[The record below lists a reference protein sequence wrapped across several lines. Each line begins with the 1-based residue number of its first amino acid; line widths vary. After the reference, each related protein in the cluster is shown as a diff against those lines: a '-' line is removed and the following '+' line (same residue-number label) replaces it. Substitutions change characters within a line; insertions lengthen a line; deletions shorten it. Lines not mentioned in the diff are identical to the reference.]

1 MYLGASNAYILLMY
15 ALVPET
21 YNAQCQPKTRK
32 KMKNVEAYV
41 SQKKKK
47 IQKKKE
53 KEKKNWRMAQGNGQL
68 ILARNPCNR
77 FIDNDATDRSWT
89 DARRIPISL
98 LC

>member
-47 IQKKKE
+47 NTKKKRKRK
-53 KEKKNWRMAQGNGQL
+53 KELAYGTGQRATNTCKKSVQ
-68 ILARNPCNR
+68 
-77 FIDNDATDRSWT
+77 
-89 DARRIPISL
+89 
-98 LC
+98 